1 MTQTSSSLLAAFVAV
16 VLTVVSFQ
24 QAVAVPAAG
33 LASVGTAVLA

>member
-33 LASVGTAVLA
+33 FAAVGTAVLA